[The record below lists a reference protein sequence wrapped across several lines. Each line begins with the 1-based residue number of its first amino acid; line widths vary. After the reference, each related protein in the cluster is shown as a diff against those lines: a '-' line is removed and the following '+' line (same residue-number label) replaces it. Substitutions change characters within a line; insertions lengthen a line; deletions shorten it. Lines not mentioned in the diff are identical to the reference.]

1 MSVLK
6 ESIAVFADIRAK
18 PGCESELRDTFSA
31 ATERNRGNDA
41 AILYRLHVDVADHA
55 HLVFYE
61 IWRDSAAIDAYQSS
75 PSFKAMLD
83 QAMPATESV
92 NIYRLRAIAE

>member
-31 ATERNRGNDA
+31 AS
-41 AILYRLHVDVADHA
+41 LSHVC
-55 HLVFYE
+55 L
-61 IWRDSAAIDAYQSS
+61 RDLS
-75 PSFKAMLD
+75 
-83 QAMPATESV
+83 
-92 NIYRLRAIAE
+92 